1 MTDPKYKPRKLIVE
15 GEQDKRV
22 IPWLIEANGINW
34 ETDDGNVVD
43 IAAYGGVQNIT
54 AQKIALELKETAL
67 VSLGLIVDADD
78 DASNRW
84 AGIQRICS
92 KSIPDIPEDLPETG
106 LIHSTTS
113 GIKFGV
119 WIMPDNTVRG
129 MLETFLKYLV
139 PDDNEALWQYAQ
151 AVAQS
156 AKQQGANFKEAHYD
170 KANIYSWLAWQ
181 DPPGQQLHDA
191 VRKKILDPTHPK
203 AQAFVAWFKQLYDL

>member
-1 MTDPKYKPRKLIVE
+1 MANSLGLRKLIVE

-22 IPWLIEANGINW
+22 IPWLMAANGINW
-34 ETDDGNVVD
+34 KTEDGGFVVD
-43 IAAYGGVQNIT
+43 IAAYGGVQHIT
-54 AQKIALELKETAL
+54 AQKIELQLKESSL

-78 DASNRW
+78 NAHSRW
-84 AGIQRICS
+84 TAIKGICS
-92 KSIPDIPEDLPETG
+92 KSIPDIPADLPETG
-106 LIHSTTS
+106 LVHLTTV

-119 WIMPDNTVRG
+119 WIMPDNSTRG

-139 PDDNEALWQYAQ
+139 PDDSEALWQYAQ
-151 AVAQS
+151 EVAQI
-156 AKQQGANFKEAHYD
+156 AKRRGASFKEAHFD

-191 VRKKILDPTHPK
+191 VRQKILNPTHPK